1 MRQAVISRLP
11 QNVRTFL
18 TTPFLLPS
26 LFVLN
31 APACGEADRRSL
43 ACDSIGRFTS
53 AWFSHQPPPLL
64 VSVAGRK
71 SHYLPARRRSAGA
84 ARILYRHG
92 LPLGRYCPVSSRMGT
107 IAQCKQ
113 VRICCLYI
121 RFSKCKR
128 GFPFPHLYTVKNRPF
143 NNPPN
148 QENFLI
154 FSKS

>member
-71 SHYLPARRRSAGA
+71 SHCLPACRRCTGA
-84 ARILYRHG
+84 ARISYRHG
-92 LPLGRYCPVSSRMGT
+92 LPLCRTCPASPRMG
-107 IAQCKQ
+107 IAARRKQCC
-113 VRICCLYI
+113 ICCLYI
-121 RFSKCKR
+121 RFSRCMRKKN
-128 GFPFPHLYTVKNRPF
+128 FSHLYTVKNRRF
-143 NNPPN
+143 SNP
-148 QENFLI
+148 L
-154 FSKS
+154 K